1 MRKSFALTF
10 LILFSCCAFGGT
22 VASTATAEVKSVT
35 VSTTTAPVTLESA
48 RELYFSAKPEE
59 ALKQYIEISKRDK
72 DRKAF
77 LNAIYIALELA
88 KPRLA
93 ADTATEA
100 LKHFPKDNTILEFT
114 AKAYLVGGYNTNAEN
129 ILSLLNSSKQEKDEF
144 YHIGMARAQMGMG
157 EFDLAEYNL
166 LQASKGYNGAL
177 ANFLLGELFFKKK
190 DYSSAAKHYK
200 LALDL
205 DSQFL
210 EAQKKYGDSLTNL
223 KRYKEAWQSYKN
235 VQAADAKYKE
245 VAKALKELS
254 AVYKPPINEL
264 DIPETTRYHTNV
276 KSPENYTNKPFPKI
290 RVGLGAKIN
299 GAPIGKSEI
308 QFSTSHKFVAEEG
321 GKILL
326 KKGENKTYWTV
337 KIIAGKPY
345 LISPKGKKT
354 AFKKSL
360 KIKQPVE
367 ENAEN
372 APTIIVKKMLV
383 GHGTTWISREDK
395 EYRGEM
401 EFIYSPKA
409 GGIYLVNHVNMEEY
423 LYGVVAS
430 EMPSLFPI
438 EALKAQAVIARTYAQ
453 KAKGKHKEW
462 GYDVCDTQNCQVYGG
477 VKQERERTNSAAE
490 ATQGLI
496 IEYKGRPIEAVFSSN
511 CGGFTQSAK
520 EAGWWDTPYLQ
531 PVSDYKKLN
540 PDEFE
545 PYNFALLLQYPQEAY
560 SRYFNNVSKSNFRWV
575 RYVEEPILRQVVAR
589 KKDIGKIKEIII
601 LGRGHSGYVNK
612 VKVVGT
618 NGNLILTK
626 ENQIKKYLALGLL
639 RSTYFTVEP
648 SFENGVLKAFIF
660 YGGGWGHGVGLCQ
673 TGAGGH
679 AESGHDFRQILHHYY
694 TGVDIKDIRDK

>member
-1 MRKSFALTF
+1 MRKAFALTF
-10 LILFSCCAFGGT
+10 LLLFPFCTFGGI
-22 VASTATAEVKSVT
+22 VASTTT
-35 VSTTTAPVTLESA
+35 VPATLESA
-48 RELYFSAKPEE
+48 KGLYFSSQPEE
-59 ALKQYIEISKRDK
+59 ALKQYIEISKQTK

-77 LNAIYIALELA
+77 LNAIYVALELA

-93 ADTATEA
+93 VDTATEA
-100 LKHFPKDNTILEFT
+100 LKYFPNDSTVLEFA
-114 AKAYLVGGYNTNAEN
+114 AKAYLANGHNVNAEN
-129 ILSLLNSSKQEKDEF
+129 LISLLNSPKQEKNEF
-144 YHIGMARAQMGMG
+144 YYIGMARAQMGMG
-157 EFDLAEYNL
+157 EDKLAEQNL
-166 LQASKGYNGAL
+166 LQASKGVNGAL
-177 ANFLLGELFFKKK
+177 ANFLLGELYFKEKNYFF
-190 DYSSAAKHYK
+190 AAKHYK

-210 EAQKKYGDSLTNL
+210 EAHKKYGDALVNL
-223 KRYKEAWQSYKN
+223 KKYKEAWQSYKN
-235 VQAADAKYKE
+235 VQAADAQYKE
-245 VAKALKELS
+245 VTKALKELS
-254 AVYKPPINEL
+254 TMYTPPVNDL
-264 DIPETTRYHTNV
+264 AIPETTRSHTSIR
-276 KSPENYTNKPFPKI
+276 SPLNYTGEPFPKI

-299 GAPIGKSEI
+299 GAPKGVKEI
-308 QFSTSHKFVAEEG
+308 KFSTSHKFKAAEG
-321 GKILL
+321 
-326 KKGENKTYWTV
+326 NKTLIKDGANKQFWTV
-337 KIIAGKPY
+337 KLIADVPY
-345 LISPKGKKT
+345 LISPKGKQT
-354 AFKKSL
+354 PFKKSI
-360 KIKQPVE
+360 KITQESSE
-367 ENAEN
+367 ENAH
-372 APTIIVKKMLV
+372 TIIVKNMLV

-395 EYRGEM
+395 EYRGDM

-423 LYGVVAS
+423 LYGVIAS

-477 VKQERERTNSAAE
+477 VKAERERTNSAAE

-496 IEYKGRPIEAVFSSN
+496 LEHNGRPIEAVFSSN

-531 PVSDYKKLN
+531 PVSDYKNLKA
-540 PDEFE
+540 DEFE

-575 RYVEEPILRQVVAR
+575 RYVEEPILRQVIAR

-601 LGRGHSGYVNK
+601 LGRGRSGYVNK

-618 NGNLILTK
+618 NGNIILTK

-639 RSTYFTVEP
+639 RSTYFTIEP
-648 SFENGVLKAFIF
+648 LLENGKTKAFIF

-673 TGAGGH
+673 TGAGGR
-679 AESGHDFRQILHHYY
+679 AESGQNFEDILRHYY
-694 TGVDIKDIRDK
+694 RGVDIRDVRG

>member
-10 LILFSCCAFGGT
+10 FLFFACCAFGGT
-22 VASTATAEVKSVT
+22 VVSSTTAAAKSDIV

-72 DRKAF
+72 DRKSF

-100 LKHFPKDNTILEFT
+100 LKYFPNDSTVLEFT

-157 EFDLAEYNL
+157 EYDLAEYNL

-254 AVYKPPINEL
+254 AVYTPPINEL

-276 KSPENYTNKPFPKI
+276 RSPENYTNKPFPKI

-299 GAPIGKSEI
+299 GAPVGKEEV
-308 QFSTSHKFVAEEG
+308 QFSTSHKFIAEEG
-321 GKILL
+321 NKTLL
-326 KKGENKTYWTV
+326 KDGENKTYWTV
-337 KIIAGKPY
+337 KVIDGKPY

-360 KIKQPVE
+360 KIRQPVKE
-367 ENAEN
+367 EEEN

-462 GYDVCDTQNCQVYGG
+462 GYDVCDTQHCQVYGG

-496 IEYKGRPIEAVFSSN
+496 VEYKGKPIEAVFSSN

-545 PYNFALLLQYPQEAY
+545 PYNFTLLLQYPQEAY

-575 RYVEEPILRQVVAR
+575 RYVDEPILRQVVAR
-589 KKDIGKIKEIII
+589 KKDIGKIKECKV
-601 LGRGHSGYVNK
+601 LKRDVSGRIFEMK
-612 VKVVGT
+612 
-618 NGNLILTK
+618 LTGSK
-626 ENQIKKYLALGLL
+626 TTKTFINELEIRQLFGGL
-639 RSTYFTVEP
+639 RSSCFIAEYKKNKEGFIT
-648 SFENGVLKAFIF
+648 SAVLKGAGF
-660 YGGGWGHGVGLCQ
+660 GHGVGMCQ
-673 TGAGGH
+673 TGAQSMAGFGY
-679 AESGHDFRQILHHYY
+679 QYQYILNHYFPGARFVKLY
-694 TGVDIKDIRDK
+694 